1 MACRH
6 CCLQTKR
13 KKAIV
18 PLAPENLTATNQQ
31 TDEFGANDWL
41 IDEMYQAYREDP
53 ESVDPRWQ
61 QFFAERAASVANGS
75 EPGRPAPTAPPAPA
89 DGSPA
94 PAASTVAAPDAEP
107 AGPAESAESPAPAPK
122 PEQRAVTEPS
132 ESYTLVADAPPTRTP
147 AAKPAAAAAESVPP
161 AQPAAAERPA
171 TVESSASARH
181 DLAPESPGSGM
192 GLSANRPSLVVR
204 SEAASE
210 PTRTQLK
217 GAPMRTARN
226 MDASLAMPTATS
238 VRNVPMKL
246 AIDQRQMVNAHLART
261 TGGKVSFTHLIG
273 YAMVQALK
281 RVPAMN
287 SAYEEVG
294 GKPFLVEPNTINL
307 GLAIDLPRPDGGR
320 QLLVPNIKGCE
331 NLNFGQFW
339 AAYEAV
345 VRKARAGKL
354 EVSDFQGTTATL
366 TNPGGIGTS
375 HSVPRLMA
383 GQGLILG
390 VGSIDYPPEFQG
402 SSQRRITD
410 AGVSKVTTLTST
422 YDHRIIQGA
431 QSGEFLK
438 VIHELLLGKHGFYD
452 EIFASLRIPYAPIRW
467 AQDVSAERPGQIP
480 KSARVFSLIAAYRQ
494 FGHLMADIDPLEYR
508 QRSHPELTL
517 EYHGLTLWDLD
528 REFPVGNFGGHDG
541 EIMTLRDI
549 LATLRG
555 SYCRSIG
562 IEYMHI
568 QDNEQRAWIQKRV
581 EVAHAPWPRDEH
593 LRILDRLNEAEIFE
607 TFLQTKFVGQKRFSL
622 EGGESTI
629 VLLDE
634 LCDQAANA
642 GLDEVCIGMPHRGRL
657 NVLANIVGKSYGQ
670 IFKEFEGNVDPR
682 LAQGT
687 GDVKYHLGAEGRFT
701 ALSGKTIKT
710 SVAANPSHLEAVDP
724 VLEGIARAKLDQ
736 LTGVDGYPVLP
747 ILLHGDASFAG
758 QGVVYETLQM
768 SQLRPYKTG
777 GTIHVVV
784 NNQVGFTTAPLDSRT
799 SVYCTD
805 VAKTIQAPIF
815 HINGDDPEACA
826 RIAQLAFQYRQRFN
840 KDVVLDVVCY
850 RRRGHNEGDDPSFT
864 QPRMYDLIEQK
875 RSVRKLYTEALIGR
889 GDISTEDAEAVL
901 TRFRDGLESVFK
913 QAREEPEED
922 DGYRRVPYY
931 PPKLGKTQGTT
942 ITAET
947 MAKVARAHVTFPEGF
962 AVHSKVL
969 PQLQRRAD
977 GITNGPIDWATAEL
991 LAFGSLLL
999 EGRPVRLVGQDTR
1012 RGTFV
1017 QRFAAVIDRN
1027 TAESYVPLNHLA
1039 PDQGTF
1045 QVYDS
1050 LLSEYAAMGFEYGY
1064 SVAAPDALVCWEAQF
1079 GDFANGA
1086 QTIADEFIAS
1096 GNAKWT
1102 QKSGVV
1108 LLLPH
1113 GYEGQG
1119 PDHSSARIERWL
1131 QLCHEGALAVC
1142 QPSTPASYFHLLRT
1156 HAYVNWHRPVVIA
1169 TPKSML
1175 RGKQAVSQPSD
1186 FTRGRWE
1193 PAIGD
1198 PTISDPSQVRR
1209 ILLCSGKIR
1218 WDLTTA
1224 RAEAG
1229 LDGRVAIISLERLY
1243 PLPAKELAAQ
1253 LAAYPKDADIRFVQ
1267 DEPENQ
1273 GPWWFLELHLPDAVA
1288 AFLPGYRLKMK
1299 SVARPAASA
1308 PSVGSLK
1315 IHRLQQED
1323 LLERAFAD

>member
-1 MACRH
+1 M
-6 CCLQTKR
+6 
-13 KKAIV
+13 
-18 PLAPENLTATNQQ
+18 PLAPENLTTATNQP

-53 ESVDPRWQ
+53 DSVDPRWQ
-61 QFFAERAASVANGS
+61 QFFAERG
-75 EPGRPAPTAPPAPA
+75 EGGA
-89 DGSPA
+89 DGSEPA
-94 PAASTVAAPDAEP
+94 PAASTPV
-107 AGPAESAESPAPAPK
+107 
-122 PEQRAVTEPS
+122 
-132 ESYTLVADAPPTRTP
+132 
-147 AAKPAAAAAESVPP
+147 
-161 AQPAAAERPA
+161 AQPAATQQAPAQPIAAQPAPAAAPRTAGTPAESYTVVADTAAPAPAAEQPSAGQPAKAA
-171 TVESSASARH
+171 TVEAKPADAVPERRAATVETKTAARH

-210 PTRTQLK
+210 PTRTQLR

-246 AIDQRQMVNAHLART
+246 AIDQRLMVNSHLART

-287 SAYEEVG
+287 SAYEEDG

-402 SSQRRITD
+402 SSHRRITD

-452 EIFASLRIPYAPIRW
+452 DIFASLRIPYAPVRW

-549 LATLRG
+549 LSTLRG
-555 SYCRSIG
+555 SYCRSVG

-568 QDNEQRAWIQKRV
+568 QDNEQRTWIQKRV
-581 EVAHAPWPRDEH
+581 EVQHAPWPREEH

-634 LCDQAANA
+634 LCDAAANA

-687 GDVKYHLGAEGRFT
+687 GDVKYHLGAEGEFT

-736 LTGVDGYPVLP
+736 LNAPEGYPVLP

-805 VAKTIQAPIF
+805 VAKAIQAPIF
-815 HINGDDPEACA
+815 HVNGDDPEACA
-826 RIAQLAFQYRQRFN
+826 RVAQLAFEYRQRFA

-901 TRFRDGLESVFK
+901 TKFRDGLESVFK

-942 ITAET
+942 ITPAT
-947 MAKVARAHVTFPEGF
+947 MAKVADAHVTFPDGF
-962 AVHSKVL
+962 AVHPKVL

-977 GITNGPIDWATAEL
+977 AISNGPIDWATAEL

-999 EGRPVRLVGQDTR
+999 EGRPIRLVGQDSR

-1027 TAESYVPLNHLA
+1027 TAEGYVPLNHLA

-1064 SVAAPDALVCWEAQF
+1064 SVAAPDALVLWEAQF

-1086 QTIADEFIAS
+1086 QTITDEFIAS

-1156 HAYVNWHRPVVIA
+1156 HAYVNWHRPVVVA

-1175 RGKQAVSQPSD
+1175 RSKQAVSQPTD
-1186 FTRGRWE
+1186 FTQGHWE
-1193 PAIGD
+1193 PAMGD
-1198 PTISDPSQVRR
+1198 PTISDPSKVRR

-1218 WDLTTA
+1218 WDLATA
-1224 RAEAG
+1224 RSELG
-1229 LDGRVAIISLERLY
+1229 LDGQVAIISLERIY
-1243 PLPAKELAAQ
+1243 PLPAKELAAL
-1253 LAAYPKDADIRFVQ
+1253 LATYPRDADIRFVQ

-1273 GPWWFLELHLPDAVA
+1273 GPWWFLEQHLPEAVA
-1288 AFLPGYRLKMK
+1288 AFLPGYELKMTG
-1299 SVARPAASA
+1299 VTRPAASA

-1315 IHRLQQED
+1315 IHRLQQEE
-1323 LLERAFAD
+1323 LLTRAFAE